1 MNLPPLTY
9 LTIDSMSEG
18 VGFSQV
24 VPYVAQLAERGVDVT
39 LHSFEKVDPPAFVT
53 ARLSAAGVRWRPH
66 VFRGAGTA
74 GGVARVAHGAT
85 LVARAELVHA
95 RSDLPAA
102 SAMLARRPAWLWD
115 VRGFWREDRIA
126 LGLVRAGSLP
136 DRVLRSIEIKAA
148 ASSAAIVT
156 LSQTAR
162 EILAERYRGNVGEKT
177 TVITTCVDLERFP
190 LSPLPPVEPLRLL
203 LAGSLSGLYDVDT
216 MIRLFRKL
224 GTRRAVELTVL
235 TPSPTPWDGMFRDS
249 GARVGHASPGEMPDR
264 VGEHHV
270 GLSIRRFD
278 VGETGFSATPTKLGE
293 FLATGRPVVV
303 NAGLGDLDELLARH
317 DCGVVLTS
325 ASDAELDR
333 AVAELDRLLEDPKTP
348 MRCRALAEEHFNV
361 DRGVDRLL
369 EAYSRAVA

>member
-24 VPYVAQLAERGVDVT
+24 VPYVARLAERGVDVT
-39 LHSFEKVDPPAFVT
+39 LHSFEKEDPPEFVT
-53 ARLSAAGVRWRPH
+53 ARLAAAGVRWRPH

-102 SAMLARRPAWLWD
+102 SAMLARRPTWLWD

-126 LGLVRAGSLP
+126 LGLLRPGSRP
-136 DRVLRSIEIKAA
+136 DRVLRAIEIKAA

-162 EILAERYRGNVGEKT
+162 QVLAERYGGDVGDKT

-190 LSPLPPVEPLRLL
+190 LAPPPPAAPLRLL
-203 LAGSLSGLYDVDT
+203 LAGSLSGLYDIDT

-224 GTRRAVELTVL
+224 GAQRAVELTVL
-235 TPSPTPWDGMFRDS
+235 TPSPTPWDATFRDS
-249 GARVGHASPGEMPDR
+249 GAQVGHASPGEMPAR
-264 VGEHHV
+264 VREHHV

-278 VGETGFSATPTKLGE
+278 VGVTGFSATPTKLGE

-303 NAGLGDLDELLARH
+303 NAGLGDLDELLAGH
-317 DCGVVLTS
+317 DCGVVLDS

-333 AVAELDRLLEDPKTP
+333 AVAELDRLLDDPKMP